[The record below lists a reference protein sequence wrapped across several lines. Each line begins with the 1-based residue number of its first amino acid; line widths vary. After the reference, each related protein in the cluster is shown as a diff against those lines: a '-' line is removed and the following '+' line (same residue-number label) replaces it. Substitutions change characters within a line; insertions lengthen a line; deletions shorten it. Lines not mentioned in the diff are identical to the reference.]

1 MKLSPILMIVLL
13 ILISISLLAGSAV
26 QDCGGDAPAPEG
38 PLGTCYIHFN
48 DDTVIIENT
57 FEEVCSNKKWDT
69 EELDEKLLFQDIP
82 KLTNNTLD
90 LYQNHKFHLP

>member
-1 MKLSPILMIVLL
+1 MKFSPILKIVLL

-26 QDCGGDAPAPEG
+26 QDCGGDPPTPEG

-57 FEEVCSNKKWDT
+57 FEEVCSNKRWDT
-69 EELDEKLLFQDIP
+69 EEYPDAIGYTWEP
-82 KLTNNTLD
+82 NE
-90 LYQNHKFHLP
+90 